1 MRRALIA
8 LMMAGLAVGRADAQ
22 TLKAT
27 PVSLSFQYTLGA
39 ATLPAAQT
47 LAVAPTSGASLFF
60 TVLVTGGAWV
70 TVTPDNGRTNATLK
84 VQVNPTSLPVGTYA
98 ATVVLTPTGG
108 TALNVPVTLS
118 VKAPPA
124 TLMAT
129 PSPVTVSYTRGDV
142 VPDPIALS
150 LTGGGALLSYTLTIS
165 GATWLT
171 ATPKSGIIFPAF
183 SSQVAL
189 MVDPAGLA
197 PGTYKGT
204 VKIDS
209 PSAANK
215 TQSVDVNLTVNPG
228 PPVLTA
234 VFPTG
239 ATVGSA
245 AVTVT
250 LTGSN
255 FYPGSTVT
263 AGSTT
268 LVANLLGPSALQAA
282 IPASLMATAGTVLLK
297 VTNPN
302 PGGGVSATQSFT
314 VYPPGPRIT
323 SVTNGA
329 SFQNGSVAPGEFV
342 SIFGTGLGPDTI
354 VPFQPPAG
362 GAPIASTLAGVQ
374 VMFGATPAPLIFVS
388 STQIAA
394 MVPYGV
400 TGAFVAVTVQYNA
413 ATSLAYPAVVAAA
426 APGLFA
432 LGSSGAGAAAAFNVN
447 ETTGELTLNS
457 EANQALKGS
466 TIWLF
471 GTGVGVT
478 APAGS
483 DGAILSAETPYT
495 SPAGVLNIGGT
506 DVTMDYFGH
515 APGYVSG
522 LVLIKTKVPSTIAAG
537 RAVPVTLTVS
547 GVASQTGVTIAVK

>member
-1 MRRALIA
+1 MRPALIA
-8 LMMAGLAVGRADAQ
+8 LLIAGLAVGRADGQ

-27 PVSLSFQYTLGA
+27 PVSLSFQYTLGS

-47 LAVAPTSGASLFF
+47 LAVAPTSGTSLFF

-70 TVTPDNGRTNATLK
+70 TVTPDNGRTNASLK
-84 VQVNPTSLPVGTYA
+84 VQVNPTSLPVGTYS

-124 TLMAT
+124 TLLAT

-142 VPDPIALS
+142 APDPIALS
-150 LTGGGALLSYTLTIS
+150 LTGGGALLSYTLTVA

-189 MVDPAGLA
+189 TVDPTGLM

-215 TQSVDVNLTVNPG
+215 TQSVDVNLSINPG
-228 PPVLTA
+228 PPVLTGI
-234 VFPTG
+234 FPAG
-239 ATVGSA
+239 ATTGSA
-245 AVTVT
+245 AATIT

-268 LVANLLGPSALQAA
+268 LVANLLGPAALQAS
-282 IPASLMATAGTVLLK
+282 IPASLMATAGTVGLK

-302 PGGGVSATQSFT
+302 PGGGVSATQNFT

-329 SFQNGSVAPGEFV
+329 SFQGGTVAPGEFV
-342 SIFGTGLGPDTI
+342 SIFGTGLGPETI
-354 VPFQPPAG
+354 VTFQPPATG
-362 GAPIASTLAGVQ
+362 TAIASTLAGVQ
-374 VMFGATPAPLIFVS
+374 VLFGATPAPLIFVS

-400 TGAFVAVTVQYNA
+400 TGTSVAVTVQYNA
-413 ATSLAYPAVVAAA
+413 ATSSAFTSAVAQA

-432 LGSSGAGAAAAFNVN
+432 LGSSGVGAAAAFNMN
-447 ETTGELTLNS
+447 ETTGELTLNT
-457 EANQALKGS
+457 EANAATRGS
-466 TIWLF
+466 TVWLF
-471 GTGVGVT
+471 ATGIGAT
-478 APAGS
+478 TPAGS
-483 DGAILSAETPYT
+483 NGAIVSAENQFTAPV
-495 SPAGVLNIGGT
+495 GVLNIGGT
-506 DVTMDYFGH
+506 DVTMDYFGQ

-522 LVLIKTKVPSTIAAG
+522 LVLIKTKIPSTIAAG

-547 GVASQTGVTIAVK
+547 GAASQTGVTIAVK